1 MLIIPANSASA
12 AGGFDVAN
20 SLRFN
25 DGSTDNLSRTKGTSD
40 STTKG
45 TYSFWFKPSKTTG
58 LTLIENGT
66 AAADRAIVYIQSDST
81 LKIFSKIG
89 NSTKL
94 DLGTNRVFRDTS
106 AFYNVVI
113 AIDTTQGTASNRV
126 KLYVNGTQETSFASS
141 TYPDQNDALRF
152 FTSSEIEEI
161 GIDFENDGL
170 FDGYMCEVVKV
181 DGSQLA
187 PDQFGEFDEDSGIW
201 KPIDV
206 SGLTFGTNGF
216 YLDFEDSS
224 ALGNDAAG
232 SNNFTV
238 NNLTAIDQSTDTC
251 TNNFATVSPLVV
263 IGNTGQTYAD
273 GNLTFNASSTNW
285 TATNSTIGASSGKWY
300 AEFKVVTLASSTGY
314 GHVGITGTEGITA
327 GNFVSTDA
335 NSVGVTLDYRG
346 SGQTYLYSAGSSV
359 QVAGVAFSA
368 GAIMGI
374 AVDMD
379 NKKFYLSQNGTYLT
393 VGGSVGN
400 PGSGS
405 TGTGSLAIPSG
416 IETFLFAVGGYS
428 TSFKGTWNFGSPA
441 YAISSSNADGNDYGN
456 FEYAVPSGYF
466 SLNTK
471 NLAEYG

>member
-1 MLIIPANSASA
+1 MIILGTNSIKDT
-12 AGGFDVAN
+12 GFDVAN

-45 TYSFWFKPSKTTG
+45 TYSFWFKLSKTTG

-66 AAADRAIVYIQSDST
+66 AAADRAIVYIASDST

-94 DLGTNRVFRDTS
+94 DLNPNRVFRDTS
-106 AFYNVVI
+106 AWYHLVI
-113 AIDTTQGTASNRV
+113 AIDTTDGTAGDRV
-126 KLYVNGTQETSFASS
+126 KVYVNGVRETSFATA

-161 GIDFENDGL
+161 GIDFENGGL

-187 PDQFGEFDEDSGIW
+187 PTSFGEFDEDSGIW

-251 TNNFATVSPLVV
+251 TNNFATWNNLIKTTATFSE
-263 IGNTGQTYAD
+263 
-273 GNLTFNASSTNW
+273 GNLKYAQPGSNPVFGSL
-285 TATNSTIGASSGKWY
+285 STIGVTSGKWY
-300 AEFKVVTLASSTGY
+300 AELNYTSGSSHKLVLGVADETFQNGNTTASYDLGKSGTTSSIAYVVNTGDYRVNNSNTSWGSGGGDGDIINMAIDRDNNKIYFGVNGTWGNSSNPASNSGGIPTTALDSSTNWFW
-314 GHVGITGTEGITA
+314 GITSDTSGT
-327 GNFVSTDA
+327 SD
-335 NSVGVTLDYRG
+335 VGEL
-346 SGQTYLYSAGSSV
+346 
-359 QVAGVAFSA
+359 
-368 GAIMGI
+368 
-374 AVDMD
+374 
-379 NKKFYLSQNGTYLT
+379 
-393 VGGSVGN
+393 
-400 PGSGS
+400 
-405 TGTGSLAIPSG
+405 
-416 IETFLFAVGGYS
+416 
-428 TSFKGTWNFGSPA
+428 NFGSPS
-441 YAISSSNADGNDYGN
+441 YSESGGETDGNGYGN
-456 FEYAVPSGYF
+456 FAHEPPSGYY